1 MDYRAILRTQSQIG
15 VAAANNAAAR
25 ARRAVTAAR
34 AVTDVGAI
42 HPSE

>member
-1 MDYRAILRTQSQIG
+1 MDYRAIVRTQSQIG

-34 AVTDVGAI
+34 AVA
-42 HPSE
+42 SEVANSPE